1 MKKLLPFLFMT
12 VISLTVYA
20 QNHLITGTVVDK
32 SQNLSLPGATLKLFP
47 GNRYTI
53 SNQFGK
59 YEFLNVPDGN
69 YQLEVSYLGYKTYS
83 TAISVSGQMLSINIK
98 MEEGALIGNEVIVL
112 GDRLRGQ
119 AKALNQQRS
128 NTNIT
133 NIVSSD
139 QIGRFPDANI
149 GDAMKRI
156 PGITMQNDQGEARD
170 IIIRGMAP
178 ELNSVMLNGDRIPSA
193 EGDNRRV
200 QMDLIPSDM
209 IQTIEVNKT
218 LTSDMDADAI
228 GGSVNLI
235 TRAAPNGQRISLTA
249 ASGYSPIRD
258 KATYT
263 GSFIYGNR
271 FAKDKLG
278 VVLSASYNDNDF
290 GSDNIEAVWV
300 KDDFDNVFIEEHDIR
315 KYDVQRVRRSVSLS
329 SDYKFNA
336 KNSINFSGIYNWRD
350 DFENRFRLRYTS
362 IEPIYDA
369 NDNITGFE
377 GRARKETKGGID
389 SEKVKSKRLE
399 RQEVKNFSLR
409 GEHLLSSKLD
419 FDWAASYSDASEKRP
434 NERYIQFQTGTRNV
448 NLNLADAELPEVN
461 SPGISNTNY
470 SLRDLT
476 ENNDFTEESELGF
489 RANFRLP
496 FSLIDG
502 QKGRFKFGAR
512 LRIKEKER
520 ANIFTAYE
528 PINSIRNLAT
538 LPTVTFNDAF
548 VQGPQFAPG
557 TFVNARYLGILNL
570 GDANLFEA
578 EEEPAE
584 FLALNYNAKESI
596 TAAYIRYDQDI
607 NDKLSFIAGLRLES
621 TNINYTGNIVEDEED
636 LQGERNLKNDYLNIL
651 PSLTLKYD
659 IKDNLIVRAAYTT
672 SLARPNYYDLVP
684 YFNSL
689 PSDEELSVGNAA
701 LKAATANNFDLMIE
715 NYFKS
720 VGIISGGVFYKNINN
735 FIYTYRDGQYNTA
748 KFAADFPSD
757 NNPIPTGANWNFTQ
771 RRNGEAVNVYGF
783 EIAFQRQLD
792 FLPGFLKGFGI
803 YTNYTHAKSKAKGVF
818 NADGDLRTDVPLPGT
833 APNLFNA
840 SLSYETKKLVARL
853 SYNFADAYLDEL
865 GGEGFED
872 RFYDKQSFL
881 DANASY
887 KLTNKVRLFGEAN
900 NLTNQALRYYQG
912 SKERT
917 AQLEYYRPRY
927 TFGLKYD
934 F

>member
-1 MKKLLPFLFMT
+1 
-12 VISLTVYA
+12 
-20 QNHLITGTVVDK
+20 
-32 SQNLSLPGATLKLFP
+32 
-47 GNRYTI
+47 
-53 SNQFGK
+53 
-59 YEFLNVPDGN
+59 
-69 YQLEVSYLGYKTYS
+69 
-83 TAISVSGQMLSINIK
+83 
-98 MEEGALIGNEVIVL
+98 
-112 GDRLRGQ
+112 
-119 AKALNQQRS
+119 
-128 NTNIT
+128 
-133 NIVSSD
+133 
-139 QIGRFPDANI
+139 
-149 GDAMKRI
+149 
-156 PGITMQNDQGEARD
+156 
-170 IIIRGMAP
+170 MAP

-209 IQTIEVNKT
+209 IQPIEVNKT

-235 TRAAPNGQRISLTA
+235 TRAAPNGQRISVTA

-300 KDDFDNVFIEEHDIR
+300 RDDFNNIYVEEHDIR
-315 KYDVQRVRRSVSLS
+315 KYDVQRIRRSFSLS

-336 KNSINFSGIYNWRD
+336 KNSINFSGMYNWRD
-350 DFENRFRLRYTS
+350 DYENRYRIRYTS
-362 IEPIYDA
+362 IVPTYA
-369 NDNITGFE
+369 TDNTIAGFR
-377 GRARKETKGGID
+377 GRARRETKGGID
-389 SEKVKSKRLE
+389 NDKVRAKRLE

-409 GEHLLSSKLD
+409 GEHLLGPKLD
-419 FDWAASYSDASEKRP
+419 LDWAASYSDASEKRP
-434 NERYIQFQTGTRNV
+434 NERYMQFQTGTRNL

-461 SPGISNTNY
+461 SPGILNSNYT
-470 SLRDLT
+470 LRDLT
-476 ENNDFTEESELGF
+476 ENNDFTDESELGF

-496 FSLIDG
+496 FSLING

-520 ANIFTAYE
+520 INNFIAYT
-528 PINSIRNLAT
+528 PINAIGSLAV
-538 LPTVTFNDAF
+538 LPTINFNDAF
-548 VQGPQFAPG
+548 VQGQQFAPG
-557 TFVNARYLGILNL
+557 TFVNNRYLGILNL
-570 GDANLFEA
+570 NDASLFNA
-578 EEEPAE
+578 EEDPAE

-596 TAAYIRYDQDI
+596 SAGYIRYDQNI
-607 NDKLSFIAGLRLES
+607 NNKLSFIAGLRLEN

-636 LQGERNLKNDYLNIL
+636 LRGQRNLENNYLNIL
-651 PSLTLKYD
+651 PSLSLKYD
-659 IKDNLIVRAAYTT
+659 VKDNLIIRAAYTT

-689 PSDEELSVGNAA
+689 PSDEDLSVGNSN
-701 LKAATANNFDLMIE
+701 LKAATANNFDLMVE

-720 VGIISGGVFYKNINN
+720 IGIISAGLFYKNINN
-735 FIYTYRDGQYNTA
+735 FIYTFRDGQYTNS
-748 KFAADFPSD
+748 KFSTDFPND
-757 NNPIPTGANWNFTQ
+757 TNPIPTGANWNFTQ

-803 YTNYTHAKSKAKGVF
+803 YTNYTHTKSKAKGVF

-853 SYNFADAYLDEL
+853 SYNFADAYLDEI

-912 SKERT
+912 SRERT